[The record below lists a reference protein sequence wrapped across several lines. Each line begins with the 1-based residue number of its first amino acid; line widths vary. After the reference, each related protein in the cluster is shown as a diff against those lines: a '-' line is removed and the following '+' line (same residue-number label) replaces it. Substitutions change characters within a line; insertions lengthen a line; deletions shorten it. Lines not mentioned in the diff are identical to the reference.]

1 MATVDDIH
9 NGRVIGIAPRGGGD
23 AMPEFASQA
32 ERLAWHAEQRAR
44 AQRDERQAGL
54 EHVTRQIMR
63 VRNYPR
69 AKAERLARAL
79 VKAG

>member
-9 NGRVIGIAPRGGGD
+9 NGRVMAIAPRGDD
-23 AMPEFASQA
+23 AMPEFATQA

-44 AQRDERQAGL
+44 AQRDERREGL
-54 EHVTRQIMR
+54 NHVTRQIMYSR
-63 VRNYPR
+63 GYPR

-79 VKAG
+79 IKAG